1 MRKSGEWMT
10 LWDDRI
16 LEICRNDDD
25 NLCKVSELAKNDHV
39 RVSRSTVSR
48 RCQKL
53 AEHGLLRPV
62 GDGVYIL
69 TDRGEGYLDGKIS
82 TYENEPDRV
91 PQSDDENDG
100 VSSPSSPE
108 SP

>member
-1 MRKSGEWMT
+1 MT

-16 LEICRNDDD
+16 LEICRNDED
-25 NLCKVSELAKNDHV
+25 NLCKVSELAKNDYV

-48 RCQKL
+48 RCKKL
-53 AEHGLLRPV
+53 AEHDLLRPV

-69 TDRGEGYLDGKIS
+69 TERGEGYLDGKIS
-82 TYENEPDRV
+82 TYEDEPDRV
-91 PQSDDENDG
+91 PQNDDENSG